1 VANGLATVDTFS
13 RMAAE
18 PRPGELYWSVHLTA
32 RGNQM
37 IASLLAATLPGL
49 LAR

>member
-1 VANGLATVDTFS
+1 MGSPPSTRSVAS
-13 RMAAE
+13 AE

-37 IASLLAATLPGL
+37 IASLLAATLPRL